1 LVDIKK
7 GTNNFYVGNK
17 EEDPSAV
24 IKYSSK
30 GSDII
35 VVDSTF
41 VSDELRGQNVG
52 KLLLQR
58 VVDLAREEN
67 KKIIPR
73 CSYVKA
79 VFDKNTKDYEDVSY
93 K

>member
-1 LVDIKK
+1 LIAINK
-7 GTNNFYVGNK
+7 GNNNFYVGDK

-24 IKYSSK
+24 IKFSSN
-30 GSDII
+30 GADSI

-73 CSYVKA
+73 CSFVKA
-79 VFDKNTKDYEDVSY
+79 LFAKTKDYEDVLY
-93 K
+93 E

>member
-1 LVDIKK
+1 MIAINK
-7 GTNNFYVGNK
+7 GSNNFYVGDK
-17 EEDPSAV
+17 ETEPSAV
-24 IKYSSK
+24 IKFSSD

-73 CSYVKA
+73 CSFVKA
-79 VFDKNTKDYEDVSY
+79 VIEKTKDYEDVLY